1 MSDGTNGSHG
11 THGPQHTHGSYGS
24 CFDTLGAQYID
35 GEWRAG
41 TGSWDIV
48 DFNPY
53 DGEKLASITVA
64 GVDEIDQ
71 AYRAAERAQ
80 PSWAAVN
87 PYRRRLVFERALRV
101 IDDNEPE
108 LTAAITAECGG
119 TAVKAAFELH
129 LAREF
134 LREAIQLALRAEGR
148 ILPAPD
154 DTRENRLYRVP
165 VGVVG
170 VISPFNFPF
179 LLSIKSVAPALA
191 LGNAVVLKPHQN
203 TPICGG
209 GLVAKLFEDA
219 GLPGGVL
226 NVVVTD
232 IAEIGDALIEHP
244 VPKVIS
250 FTGSDKVGRHV
261 ATVAASHFKRTI
273 LELGGNSALIVLD
286 DADVDYAVD
295 AAVFSR
301 FIHQGQVCMAANR
314 VLVDRSVE
322 REFTEKFVA
331 KVRTLKVGDPG
342 DPATHIG
349 PLINSG
355 QAEAI
360 TSLVDQTVADGATAL
375 LRGRTDGT
383 LVGPSV
389 LTGLP
394 ADSPILAQEI
404 FGPVALIIP
413 FDGEDEA
420 VRLANATPYG
430 LSGAVHT
437 GDVERGVRVAQ
448 RIETGMIHVND
459 STVHDEAIVPFGG
472 EKHSGVGRLNGDS
485 MVDAFTT
492 TKWISIQ
499 HGRSSF
505 PF

>member
-1 MSDGTNGSHG
+1 MS
-11 THGPQHTHGSYGS
+11 Y
-24 CFDTLGAQYID
+24 FDELAFQYID

-80 PSWAAVN
+80 KQWGATN
-87 PYRRRLVFERALRV
+87 PYTRRLVFERALRV
-101 IDDNEPE
+101 VDEREAE
-108 LTAAITAECGG
+108 LAAAITAECGG

-129 LAREF
+129 LVREF
-134 LREAIQLALRAEGR
+134 LREALHLALRAEGR
-148 ILPAPD
+148 ILPSPD
-154 DTRENRLYRVP
+154 DTKENRLYRLP

-209 GLVAKLFEDA
+209 GLVAKVFEEA
-219 GLPGGVL
+219 GLPAGVL

-244 VPKVIS
+244 VPRVIS

-261 ATVAASHFKRTI
+261 ATVAASHFKRTV

-322 REFTEKFVA
+322 AEFTEKFVA
-331 KVRTLKVGDPG
+331 KVKTLKVGDPG

-349 PLINSG
+349 PLINAG

-360 TSLVDQTVADGATAL
+360 NTLLDQTVADGATAL
-375 LRGRTDGT
+375 LRGTTTGT
-383 LVGPSV
+383 LVAPSV

-413 FDGEDEA
+413 FDGEEEA
-420 VRLANATPYG
+420 VRIANATPYG

-437 GDVERGVRVAQ
+437 ADVERGVRIAK
-448 RIETGMIHVND
+448 RIDTGMIHVND
-459 STVHDEAIVPFGG
+459 GTVHDEAIVPFGG
-472 EKHSGVGRLNGDS
+472 EKHSGVGRLNGDA
-485 MVDAFTT
+485 MVDVFTT

-499 HGRSSF
+499 HGRSRF